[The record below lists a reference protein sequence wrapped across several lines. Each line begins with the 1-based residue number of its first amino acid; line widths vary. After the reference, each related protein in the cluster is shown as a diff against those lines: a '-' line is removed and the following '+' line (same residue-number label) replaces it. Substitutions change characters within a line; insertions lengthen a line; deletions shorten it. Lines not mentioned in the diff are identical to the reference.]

1 MVPVV
6 LAERCEFLQPFV
18 DIRQQAVLGVV
29 HPHPGRNVHGGHQ
42 YHSLPN
48 CALAQ
53 RAFHLRRDIEKF
65 SVPFRLECEIF
76 RVGPHT
82 PMIQPALREGTGRT
96 VLLVDDDK
104 PLIKMMSLYLVR
116 LGYEVHAAESADVA
130 WAAVQS
136 AADLA
141 AALLD
146 ASIDGL
152 QMEDLAGNLLAAN
165 PRMCVI
171 V

>member
-1 MVPVV
+1 
-6 LAERCEFLQPFV
+6 
-18 DIRQQAVLGVV
+18 
-29 HPHPGRNVHGGHQ
+29 
-42 YHSLPN
+42 
-48 CALAQ
+48 
-53 RAFHLRRDIEKF
+53 
-65 SVPFRLECEIF
+65 
-76 RVGPHT
+76 
-82 PMIQPALREGTGRT
+82 MIQPALREGTGRT

-171 V
+171 VASGYPVDMSALEAKAPGRVLFLQKPFAAGTLAATLRRMIGSQEEDV

>member
-1 MVPVV
+1 
-6 LAERCEFLQPFV
+6 
-18 DIRQQAVLGVV
+18 
-29 HPHPGRNVHGGHQ
+29 
-42 YHSLPN
+42 
-48 CALAQ
+48 
-53 RAFHLRRDIEKF
+53 
-65 SVPFRLECEIF
+65 
-76 RVGPHT
+76 
-82 PMIQPALREGTGRT
+82 MIQPALREGTGRT

-116 LGYEVHAAESADVA
+116 LGYEVQAAESADVA

-171 V
+171 VASGYPVDMSALEAKAPGRVLSLQKPFTAGTLAATLRRMIGSQEEDV